1 MYGHCWKNKN
11 LGDYKKHSLAPSTI
25 RVMCAWLPFIADC
38 TTTDLLA
45 MLCLEVLSVSVLPIC
60 SERKKEKNNACGC

>member
-1 MYGHCWKNKN
+1 MVTAGKIRILEIIKNI
-11 LGDYKKHSLAPSTI
+11 LLLLLLL
-25 RVMCAWLPFIADC
+25 RVMCAWLPFVADC